1 MNMETL
7 QERVQSRQPFSLRL
21 ADGTLVPVPHP
32 EFIWLMRDGKT
43 AVVNLSGSDVKFIDI
58 ELVIALEQGAPSAHD
73 A

>member
-1 MNMETL
+1 MNIEIL
-7 QERVQSRQPFSLRL
+7 QKRLQSRQPFSLRL
-21 ADGTLVPVPHP
+21 ADGTVVPVPHP

-58 ELVIALEQGAPSAHD
+58 ELVIALEQSTPSAHE